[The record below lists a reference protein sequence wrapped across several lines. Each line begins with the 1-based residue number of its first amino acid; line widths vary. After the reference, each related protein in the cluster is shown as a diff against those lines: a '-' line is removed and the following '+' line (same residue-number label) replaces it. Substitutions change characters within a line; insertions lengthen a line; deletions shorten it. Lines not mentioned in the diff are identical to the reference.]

1 MTSRIQIT
9 NSAQDTLVVIGPRRS
24 GLSTVR
30 FAVFIVFL
38 LTAGLSLSAIIYDH
52 RANTVTKTLF
62 VTGALLMLAIISI
75 VVLMNFVA
83 SMFAVERIRLTE
95 STIVIEFQILLYRRK
110 RSVEIG
116 NVRDVLI
123 QEVYR
128 RTKGRSVM
136 HRRIAFELT
145 SGSAFLATNLTD
157 SEAKGLIEGP
167 FARLVAA
174 ERRVGSNA

>member
-95 STIVIEFQILLYRRK
+95 STIVIEFQ
-110 RSVEIG
+110 
-116 NVRDVLI
+116 
-123 QEVYR
+123 
-128 RTKGRSVM
+128 
-136 HRRIAFELT
+136 
-145 SGSAFLATNLTD
+145 
-157 SEAKGLIEGP
+157 
-167 FARLVAA
+167 
-174 ERRVGSNA
+174 